1 MKQPPFARWQVLTG
15 CILALLIAI
24 LLGTL
29 AYLHS
34 SKYGLP
40 YRDSFAEGK
49 ADEWTALGGT
59 WELVNGTMRNDS
71 GERGA
76 KLLAGSHYWR
86 DYAIDADIY
95 LLGASGDAGLMLRS
109 NDEEKGVNSYNGYYA
124 GLRTLDN
131 SLVFGRAGHDWHEVI
146 SPVPGG
152 VRPFHWYHLKFLAYG
167 CQFAVALSNSSQAA
181 PTSISVTDANCL
193 TSGRIGL
200 RSYASGGI
208 WRDVVVRAAT
218 HQDLVNMLAVKV
230 ADQRGL
236 QDNPTAEDSE
246 SARSRQ
252 LDFAEIAVADSR
264 KVVQSIGHLR
274 LTSFSTPEIATVR
287 GVVVLAAPRLYLQDS
302 TGGVTVHA
310 TNAPLLKV
318 GDEVEVTGESHP
330 GPFSSTL
337 EHATVRVLWE
347 GTPVPPVSITAS
359 QAATGRFDAMFVE
372 ISGRLLS
379 KQRGSNNTLILDL
392 EEGPQIFRA
401 IMNPGR
407 SDAQF
412 GRLKPDSTLRIRG
425 ICVVDPSLTSN
436 LTPFV
441 LLLRSNEDLEV
452 IGGPPWWNTKHIV
465 VLVTIALVLS
475 IVSVSLYHRAENW
488 RLRAILEERERM
500 AHEIHD
506 TLAQSF
512 AGIGFQLQ
520 AIRNG
525 ITDEMILLRQQI
537 DLASNLVRHSH
548 EEARRSITTM
558 RTANFQSADLLMALE
573 ECAQRMVE
581 GGSVR
586 VLTERSGSPNP
597 LPLQI
602 TDTLFRIGQEAVAN
616 SVRHAQPEVVIIRLL
631 EGEESVRLEVEDNGC
646 GFMLGKAPLGFGIR
660 GMRRRAQ
667 WIAANFQLR
676 STPGEGTRV
685 SVDVPIP
692 PKPTAYHWM
701 KLLWK
706 KRTEQ

>member
-1 MKQPPFARWQVLTG
+1 MKQLHIARWQVL
-15 CILALLIAI
+15 IASTLCLSI
-24 LLGTL
+24 TLLLGIR

-86 DYAIDADIY
+86 DYAIEADIY
-95 LLGASGDAGLMLRS
+95 LLGTSGDAGLMLRS
-109 NDEEKGVNSYNGYYA
+109 SNEEKGVNSYSGYYA

-131 SLVFGRAGHDWHEVI
+131 TLVFGRAGHDWHEVT

-167 CQFAVALSNSSQAA
+167 CQFAVALSNSSQLA
-181 PTSISVTDANCL
+181 PTSISVTDSNCL

-200 RSYASGGI
+200 RSYSSGGI
-208 WRDVVVRAAT
+208 WRNVEVRAAT
-218 HQDLVNMLAVKV
+218 RQDLVNMLAVNV
-230 ADQRGL
+230 ADQHGV
-236 QDNPTAEDSE
+236 QDSPTAEDSE

-252 LDFAEIAVADSR
+252 LDLGEIAVADSG
-264 KVVQSIGHLR
+264 KVIQSIGHLR
-274 LTSFSTPEIATVR
+274 LTSFSKPEIATVR
-287 GVVVLAAPRLYLQDS
+287 GVVTLATPRLYLQDA
-302 TGGVTVHA
+302 TGGVNVHVA
-310 TNAPLLKV
+310 NAPLLKV

-330 GPFSSTL
+330 AAFSSTL

-359 QAATGRFDAMFVE
+359 QAATGRFEAMFVE
-372 ISGRLLS
+372 MNGRLS
-379 KQRGSNNTLILDL
+379 GKERGSDNTLILDL

-407 SDAQF
+407 SDARFRQ
-412 GRLKPDSTLRIRG
+412 LKLDSTLRLRG
-425 ICVVDPSLTSN
+425 ICVVDPSLTNN
-436 LTPFV
+436 LMPFV

-452 IGGPPWWNTKHIV
+452 ITGPPWWNTKNVV
-465 VLVTIALVLS
+465 VLVTLALLLS
-475 IVSVSLYHRAENW
+475 IVSVSLYHRIENW

-525 ITDEMILLRQQI
+525 ITEEMGLLRQQL

-558 RTANFQSADLLMALE
+558 RTTNFQTADLLLALE
-573 ECAQRMVE
+573 ACTQHMVE
-581 GGSVR
+581 GGAVR
-586 VLTERSGSPNP
+586 VVTERIGSPNP
-597 LPLQI
+597 LPLKI
-602 TDTLFRIGQEAVAN
+602 TDTLFRIGQEAIAN
-616 SVRHAQPEVVIIRLL
+616 SVRHAHPEVVIIRLF
-631 EGEESVRLEVEDNGC
+631 EGGQSVRLEVEDNGC
-646 GFMLGKAPLGFGIR
+646 GFTQGNAPLGFGIR

-667 WIAANFQLR
+667 WIAANFQLH
-676 STPGEGTRV
+676 STPGQGTKV
-685 SVDVPIP
+685 SVDAPIP
-692 PKPTAYHWM
+692 PRPTAYHWM

-706 KRTEQ
+706 KRTEH